1 MFGKLV
7 GLRLLAVNYQI
18 LLNNFLHISKTYGTS
33 IPHQPALLVPP
44 FELEP
49 LFFPSLS
56 AVKQNLGLLEVRPIV
71 NFEVTRLLKVHVTW
85 P

>member
-33 IPHQPALLVPP
+33 IPHLPALLVPP

-49 LFFPSLS
+49 LFFSFS
-56 AVKQNLGLLEVRPIV
+56 FCGETKFGS
-71 NFEVTRLLKVHVTW
+71 T
-85 P
+85 